1 MTENIK
7 VAIKC
12 SDCEEILPSELA
24 HDSTQYNCP
33 KCGSIKKII
42 IMEVIEDVNLEIHDQ
57 MQAKIKNDNLPSNKK
72 VRKEMISGDEKRKD
86 NDTWVNKER
95 VIDRDEDFYK
105 EKVTDLKTGKVL
117 RDIEEP
123 LSKHINR
130 GSAKLKK
137 D

>member
-1 MTENIK
+1 M
-7 VAIKC
+7 
-12 SDCEEILPSELA
+12 EI
-24 HDSTQYNCP
+24 
-33 KCGSIKKII
+33 
-42 IMEVIEDVNLEIHDQ
+42 IEDVNLEIHDK
-57 MQAKIKNDNLPSNKK
+57 MQAKIKNDNFPSNKK
-72 VRKEMISGDEKRKD
+72 VRKEIISGDEKRKD

-95 VIDRDEDFYK
+95 VIDRDKDFYK

>member
-1 MTENIK
+1 
-7 VAIKC
+7 
-12 SDCEEILPSELA
+12 
-24 HDSTQYNCP
+24 
-33 KCGSIKKII
+33 
-42 IMEVIEDVNLEIHDQ
+42 MEVIEDVNLEIHDQ